1 MQWLCV
7 GRSTHVVN
15 SSVKRVIRY
24 WSFIPEGETH
34 IALFGKRADSAVY
47 ISIIMATKSGKAK
60 SKSRYT
66 DVHTIL
72 EEIDQESE
80 TEIVGGWFI

>member
-1 MQWLCV
+1 MHC
-7 GRSTHVVN
+7 
-15 SSVKRVIRY
+15 Y
-24 WSFIPEGETH
+24 
-34 IALFGKRADSAVY
+34 ALSGKRADSAVY
-47 ISIIMATKSGKAK
+47 ISISMVTKSGKTK

-80 TEIVGGWFI
+80 TDCWRTIHLASIALILKLRNIICDFYFILEAIYKHVMS